1 MCKNRQRNNCFPCK
15 ITLVKECI
23 PFGFLINLFI
33 IGFHS
38 PATLKE
44 KVKRKASI
52 GDRNFIVAKSY
63 VDNAYPAC
71 LAYLDYSFKTPK
83 QNHTTMKV
91 TLSEYGMR
99 LWDITEWRRP
109 CAAQFVE
116 SENLSTAADKNLII
130 FVLFNI
136 ASVRAR

>member
-1 MCKNRQRNNCFPCK
+1 
-15 ITLVKECI
+15 
-23 PFGFLINLFI
+23 
-33 IGFHS
+33 
-38 PATLKE
+38 
-44 KVKRKASI
+44 
-52 GDRNFIVAKSY
+52 
-63 VDNAYPAC
+63 
-71 LAYLDYSFKTPK
+71 
-83 QNHTTMKV
+83 MKV

-99 LWDITEWRRP
+99 LWDITEWRQP